1 MSRLV
6 GVIVLIFL
14 LLIVAGIFI
23 AKLMDYRVA
32 GDRVRCQDN
41 LRRIGFATFHA
52 GLPSEPIPTEIQPF
66 IPAGTVPNPGL
77 TPEERLAWYV
87 LALRALEQGPSDPMP
102 GKKKSARP
110 TPLGDAIAGIDLKS
124 AWDAAANGQA
134 ARMRV
139 STLLCPANAATWPD
153 GQPALT
159 QYVGM
164 AGIGLDVAALPREQA
179 GKRAGA
185 FRYDERT
192 PLDAITD
199 GQSNTILLAE
209 TNRDLGPWIR
219 GGPSTVRGLDPDAT
233 PYLGR
238 GRQFAGLH
246 LSGGNFG
253 FADHSARFIAETI
266 DPAVFRA
273 QLTIAGGE
281 KDDFDAP
288 E

>member
-6 GVIVLIFL
+6 GVIILIVL
-14 LLIVAGIFI
+14 LLIVAGILI
-23 AKLMDYRVA
+23 AKLMDFRVA
-32 GDRVRCQDN
+32 GDRVRCQDH

-52 GLPSEPIPTEIQPF
+52 GLPNEPIPTEIQPF

-87 LALRALEQGPSDPMP
+87 LALRALEQGPSDATP
-102 GKKKSARP
+102 GAKKSARP
-110 TPLGDAIAGIDLKS
+110 TPLRDTIAGIDLKA
-124 AWDAAANGQA
+124 AWDAAANARA
-134 ARMRV
+134 AHTRV
-139 STLLCPANAATWPD
+139 STLLCPANMATWPD
-153 GQPALT
+153 GEPALT

-164 AGIGLDVAALPREQA
+164 AGIGLDVAALSRDQA

-185 FRYDERT
+185 FRYDDRT

-199 GQSNTILLAE
+199 GLSHTISVAE

-219 GGPSTVRGLDPDAT
+219 GGPSTVRGLDPNAT

-238 GRQFAGLH
+238 GRQLAGLH
-246 LSGGNFG
+246 LRGGNFG
-253 FADHSARFIAETI
+253 FADGSARFIAETI

-281 KDDFDAP
+281 KDDFDLP